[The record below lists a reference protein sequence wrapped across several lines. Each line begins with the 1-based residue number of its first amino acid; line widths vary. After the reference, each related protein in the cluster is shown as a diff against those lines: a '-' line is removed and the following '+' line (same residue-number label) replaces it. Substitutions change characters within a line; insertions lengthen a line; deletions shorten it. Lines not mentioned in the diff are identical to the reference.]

1 MRIAILGATSE
12 IAKDLILSFSKSST
26 NELILFGRDSVVIEA
41 WCKKVGIKDNF
52 QCLDYQKFDTS
63 VIYDAIINFVGSG
76 NPAKTLAMGSTIFDI
91 NQKFDDIV
99 LAYLKKY
106 PYCRYLY
113 MSSGAAYGSNFENPV
128 NEKTKS
134 LIDIN
139 DFQSRDYYS
148 FSKLYSECRHRLL
161 EDFLIVDIRI
171 FNYFSST
178 QDLDSC
184 FLIADIMRAILS
196 NTLLTVSSDNIVR
209 DFMHPHDFYQLINAI
224 LCSKP
229 VNDVVDAYT
238 LSPVNKMSLLD
249 SMRNNFGLQYAVS
262 YSNVDVNSARL
273 KSNYFSLNK
282 RAADFGYKPIFSS
295 LSGIL
300 EQANEIFH
308 QQRSLAGNT
317 K

>member
-12 IAKDLILSFSKSST
+12 IAKDLILSFSKSSVH
-26 NELILFGRDSVVIEA
+26 ELILFGRDRVVIDA
-41 WCKKVGIKDNF
+41 WCKKVGINENY
-52 QCLDYQKFDTS
+52 QRLDYQKFGGS

-91 NQKFDDIV
+91 NQKFDDMV

-106 PYCRYLY
+106 PHCRYLY

-128 NEKTKS
+128 NQKTKS

-139 DFQSRDYYS
+139 DFQSRDCYS

-161 EDFLIVDIRI
+161 EEFLIVDIRI

-178 QDLDSC
+178 QDLGSS
-184 FLIADIMRAILS
+184 FLIADVMRAILS
-196 NTLLTVSSDNIVR
+196 NTLLTVSDDNVVR
-209 DFMHPHDFYQLINAI
+209 DFLHPHDFCQLINVI

-238 LSPVNKMSLLD
+238 LSPVNKMDLLD

-262 YSNVDVNSARL
+262 YSYIDVNLAKL
-273 KSNYFSLNK
+273 KSNYFSLNN
-282 RAADFGYKPIFSS
+282 RAADFGYRPIFSS

-300 EQANEIFH
+300 DQAKEIIH
-308 QQRSLAGNT
+308 QQRLLAGST
-317 K
+317 Q